1 MTIKIFSKF
10 DKEVAT
16 YGIVLV
22 LRHVRDNVMNSSLIH
37 S

>member
-1 MTIKIFSKF
+1 MTIKMFSKF

-16 YGIVLV
+16 YGIALV
-22 LRHVRDNVMNSSLIH
+22 LFHVRHNVMNSSLIH